1 MITRLLK
8 TILDTE
14 RLILREFNT
23 DDANFIIE
31 LVNTPKWLAFIGD
44 KQIRTKAHAET
55 YIKDLQASYK
65 TNGFGLW
72 LVALKTDDTP
82 IGMCG
87 LVNRDSLDDIDIG
100 FALLPDYEGQ
110 GIAYE
115 AANATMEY
123 AKTTLELNKIVGIT
137 NTENLD
143 SIKLLN
149 KLGLSY
155 EKTITLSH
163 GDTVLLF
170 S

>member
-1 MITRLLK
+1 MK
-8 TILDTE
+8 KILHTE
-14 RLILREFNT
+14 RLTLREFT
-23 DDANFIIE
+23 PDDADFIIK
-31 LVNTPKWLAFIGD
+31 LVNTPKWLAYIGD
-44 KQIRTKAHAET
+44 KQIKTKTHADT

-65 TNGFGLW
+65 KDGFGLW
-72 LVALKTDDTP
+72 LIALKADETP

-87 LVNRDSLDDIDIG
+87 LVNRDSLEDIDVG
-100 FALLPDYEGQ
+100 FALLPDYEEQ
-110 GIAYE
+110 GYAYE
-115 AANATMEY
+115 AAKATMHY
-123 AKTTLELNKIVGIT
+123 AKTSLNIDKIVGIT
-137 NTENLD
+137 NTENLG